1 MLLQKDHTQN
11 SFKQIG
17 ILRSLGDEMGMIPD
31 GSVDVVVV
39 TLVLCSV
46 NSIDKVLR
54 EILRVLTPVS

>member
-1 MLLQKDHTQN
+1 
-11 SFKQIG
+11 
-17 ILRSLGDEMGMIPD
+17 MGMIPD

-54 EILRVLTPVS
+54 EILRVLTPVSWFFFPPSGT